1 MDSKKTF
8 DAVEMVRHIRDE
20 HHEQLKGRTIEERLA
35 FYPCQS
41 RALRNELAKSRKY
54 MQYPFLNKC
63 LI

>member
-1 MDSKKTF
+1 MHDEKTF

-35 FYPCQS
+35 FYQCQS

-54 MQYPFLNKC
+54 MQYPFHNRR